1 MNIKDYKD
9 KEINM
14 YILGIVFLYIYISN
28 SFNINDD
35 RIMYFNQL
43 ITTTLASGII
53 YLFTYLS
60 DAIISSYFKDKIIY
74 LFGIIFKRTKRIAI

>member
-1 MNIKDYKD
+1 MNIKDYKN

-28 SFNINDD
+28 SFNINNDK
-35 RIMYFNQL
+35 IMYFNQL

-60 DAIISSYFKDKIIY
+60 DAIVSSYFKDKIIY
-74 LFGIIFKRTKRIAI
+74 LFGIINKPG

>member
-28 SFNINDD
+28 SFNINNDK
-35 RIMYFNQL
+35 IMYFNQL

-53 YLFTYLS
+53 YLFTY
-60 DAIISSYFKDKIIY
+60 
-74 LFGIIFKRTKRIAI
+74 